1 MADIIVY
8 KKTARTGGGAGAAD
22 GIDGAT
28 IVDGSFAFVFMND
41 RMYGPYLIDTAGG
54 GSENDPL
61 ILVPDA
67 NPGSIDFTLPAL
79 IGKQEAIFDE
89 KTIATGVLTVVGP
102 GNYKILNEGAASSD
116 DIDSI
121 AGLNEGEKAVLKPSN
136 AAQTVV
142 VKNDQSSIFLQ
153 GIDFTMQSI
162 YDAIQV
168 QGLGGGVVRECWRSS
183 CGD

>member
-1 MADIIVY
+1 MADMIVY
-8 KKTARTGGGAGAAD
+8 KKTARTGGGAGALD

-28 IVDGSFAFVFMND
+28 LVDGSFVFVFMND
-41 RMYGPYLIDTAGG
+41 RMYGPYLVDTSGG

-61 ILVPDA
+61 ILVPDT

-79 IGKQEAIFDE
+79 IGKQQAIFDE

-102 GNYKILNEGAASSD
+102 GNYKILNEGATAED

-121 AGLNEGEKAVLKPSN
+121 AGLNEGETAILKASN

-142 VKNDQSSIFLQ
+142 VKNDQSNIFLQ
-153 GIDFTMQSI
+153 GSDFTMNSI
-162 YDAIQV
+162 YDAIMV
-168 QGLGGGVVRECWRSS
+168 QGLGSGVVRECWRSS

>member
-8 KKTARTGGGAGAAD
+8 KKTARTAGGAGALD
-22 GIDGAT
+22 GINGDT

-41 RMYGPYLIDTAGG
+41 RMYGPYLADTSGG

-61 ILVPDA
+61 IIVPDT

-79 IGKQEAIFDE
+79 IGKQQAIFDE

-102 GNYKILNEGAASSD
+102 GNYKILNEGAAAED

-121 AGLNEGEKAVLKPSN
+121 AGLNEGETAILKPSN
-136 AAQTVV
+136 DAQTVV
-142 VKNDQSSIFLQ
+142 IKNNSSIKLQ
-153 GIDFTMQSI
+153 DIDFTMQSI

-168 QGLGGGVVRECWRSS
+168 QGLGSGVVRECWRSS
-183 CGD
+183 CGS